1 MSSLDFDGERDI
13 FFDLSDDIKSS
24 TYSTARCSISD
35 QLSASWRPEYELW
48 TSEPMSVNERR
59 HRFLVGMGLAQPLPT
74 GIAFSQRQGET
85 LADSAFRDLEERI
98 SSICSSY
105 RASFSQCASA
115 PDTTFCIRDLD
126 TGNRIFVHERERD
139 GLTGILEEDGTDKIR
154 SVNQSEPFLSFS
166 RLVHEILR
174 KGSGRSQARGPNAA
188 VTDKQKDPK
197 SLFGGFRRKKGEDRI
212 CMYGTNAT
220 NMKSMETSTFSR
232 TEVDLQNKNWMDF
245 SGVYMCQEIQAHGG
259 SIRIMKF
266 SPSGWYLASVGE
278 DCIVRIWMI
287 REVESSPD
295 LYGRPVEYM
304 ERNKG
309 LKMKV
314 GKGWS
319 RTLAV
324 IPKKVFNIVD
334 TPLHEFHGHTSDI
347 LDMTW
352 SKSEFLLT
360 SSKDKTVR
368 MWKIG
373 CDGCLAVFRHRDFV
387 TCVQFSPSDERYF
400 VSGSIDGKVRVW
412 DVSEKRVVDWADTR
426 DIITAVTYK
435 PDGKGLIVGTVA
447 GRCRFYDQSGENME
461 LEKELKVKK
470 KSAGSQIT
478 SLQFSRDDPARI
490 VIASAG
496 SKIRVSDDGAGIS
509 RKFEGRR
516 GSRFLVPPSL
526 TSDGRY
532 LVSAGADSTV
542 YIWDFGSGAKGTK
555 STATTVRSC
564 ERFFSEG
571 VTSVATWPGGLL
583 HQQGCGCGSSGCDC
597 DLRSSSASEKGKG
610 RPTVCRDRECCSF
623 GAWFFTDGV
632 RGAATWP
639 EEKLLPSLKYVS
651 CGGVDECRAKVSA
664 AWNTVIVT
672 GGRDGVIRC
681 FHNYGLPV
689 KL

>member
-59 HRFLVGMGLAQPLPT
+59 HRFLVGMGLAQPVPI
-74 GIAFSQRQGET
+74 GIAFSQRQGEA
-85 LADSAFRDLEERI
+85 LADSTFRDLEERI

-115 PDTTFCIRDLD
+115 PDATYCIRDME
-126 TGNRIFVHERERD
+126 TGNRILVCERECD
-139 GLTGILEEDGTDKIR
+139 GLTGRLEDGTDKIV
-154 SVNQSEPFLSFS
+154 SINQSEGFLSFS
-166 RLVHEILR
+166 QLLHEIFR
-174 KGSGRSQARGPNAA
+174 KGSGRSHVRGPNNAA
-188 VTDKQKDPK
+188 ATDKQKDPK
-197 SLFGGFRRKKGEDRI
+197 SFCGGFRRKKGEERI
-212 CMYGTNAT
+212 CVYGN
-220 NMKSMETSTFSR
+220 NMESSKASTFSR
-232 TEVDLQNKNWMDF
+232 TKVDLQNKNWMDF

-304 ERNKG
+304 DRNKG

-314 GKGWS
+314 GKGWCRS
-319 RTLAV
+319 LAV
-324 IPKKVFNIVD
+324 IPKKVFNIAD

-352 SKSEFLLT
+352 SKSDFLLT

-373 CDGCLAVFRHRDFV
+373 CDGCLAVFKHRDYV
-387 TCVQFSPSDERYF
+387 TCIQFNPIDERYF

-426 DIITAVTYK
+426 DIIAAVSYK

-516 GSRFLVPPSL
+516 GSKVLVPPSL
-526 TSDGRY
+526 TSDGQY
-532 LVSAGADSTV
+532 LVSAGKDSNV
-542 YIWDFGSGAKGTK
+542 YIWDFDKGKNKSTK
-555 STATTVRSC
+555 ATATTVRSC

-571 VTSVATWPGGLL
+571 VTSVATWPGLL
-583 HQQGCGCGSSGCDC
+583 HQHQQGCGCSGGRCDC
-597 DLRSSSASEKGKG
+597 DLRWSSSSETEKG

-651 CGGVDECRAKVSA
+651 CGGMDECRAKVSA
-664 AWNTVIVT
+664 AWNTVVVT